1 MTANNRPP
9 SAGVAS
15 PASTRRSARLP
26 DLLSPSSSS
35 SSSPSRG
42 SSYSLRT
49 PPAVKV
55 NYVHRIGGAHK
66 RKRDSAP
73 ISSSKSA
80 KRARA
85 QDAISIKDEEDDVP
99 VKFEISS
106 LASSSS
112 SSQSTP
118 VEDLGEYTIEAI
130 IARSLYTGYGPDGVK
145 DYQYLVRWAGYG
157 PADDTWEMASSLRE
171 TAGEMIDAFDAE
183 RMSIS
188 HPSYLLSTQTFPRI
202 RILSDPRN
210 VDSERRSHSQ
220 HDHGRSLLPDLR
232 APSANS

>member
-9 SAGVAS
+9 SASVAS

-26 DLLSPSSSS
+26 DLLSPSPS

-85 QDAISIKDEEDDVP
+85 QDAIFIKDEEDDEP
-99 VKFEISS
+99 VKLVITSS
-106 LASSSS
+106 ASSSS

-118 VEDLGEYTIEAI
+118 VEDLGEYTIGAF
-130 IARSLYTGYGPDGVK
+130 IARSLYTGHGPDGVK

-183 RMSIS
+183 RMSMS
-188 HPSYLLSTQTFPRI
+188 HPSHPSSMQTFPASASFQ
-202 RILSDPRN
+202 ILDIG
-210 VDSERRSHSQ
+210 Q
-220 HDHGRSLLPDLR
+220 
-232 APSANS
+232 